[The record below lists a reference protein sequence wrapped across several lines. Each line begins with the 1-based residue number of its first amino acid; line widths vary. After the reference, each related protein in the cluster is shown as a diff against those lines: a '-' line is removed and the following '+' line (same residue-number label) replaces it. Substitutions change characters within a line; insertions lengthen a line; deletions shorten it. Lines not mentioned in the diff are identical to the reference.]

1 MDNYLSNYDNYD
13 TICVYDFN
21 LGDGGIGDCIKF
33 FMIALEVC
41 MKNNRRLYYKRHYIE
56 IENYI
61 KLTHDK
67 MYIDDAEIKQ
77 LDSVQII
84 TPGDLYGMVT
94 YDYSVPIN
102 NVFYFTHEVR
112 TNREVLFPIV
122 NTDYISIHLR
132 LGDKYLETDEQFIA
146 CKHDVRHFDE
156 EALHKFIEEHNSER
170 IFFCCDNNA
179 YKHKLTTKYNN
190 IITVN
195 SDIGHTSL
203 SNTTKR
209 QILDAVTEFCI
220 LTDSKLI
227 FSASESGFS
236 IVAAKFNNIPF
247 YR

>member
-1 MDNYLSNYDNYD
+1 MDKYLSNYENHD

-33 FMIALEVC
+33 FMITLEIC
-41 MKNNRRLYYKRHYIE
+41 MNNNRRLYYKRNYIE

-61 KLTHDK
+61 QLTHDK
-67 MYIDDAEIKQ
+67 MYIDDAGIKQ
-77 LDSVQII
+77 LESVQII
-84 TPGDLYGMVT
+84 NPCDLYGMVS
-94 YDYSVPIN
+94 YDYSIAIN
-102 NVFYFTHEVR
+102 NVFYFTNEVK

-122 NTDYISIHLR
+122 DADYISIHLR
-132 LGDKYLETDEQFIA
+132 LGDKHLETDEQFIA
-146 CKHDVRHFDE
+146 CKHDVRQFDE
-156 EALHKFIEEHNSER
+156 EALHKFIEEHSNER

-179 YKHKLTTKYNN
+179 YKRKLITKFNN

-203 SNTTKR
+203 SNTTRR
-209 QILDAVTEFCI
+209 QVLDAVTEFYI
-220 LTDSKLI
+220 LTESKLI

-236 IVAAKFNNIPF
+236 IVASKFNNIPL